1 MNSRFLQTILDSGI
15 RAGVRPSGVAAVV
28 TVPSSVQHHHVTG
41 SSASGIGLG
50 NWVNLALL
58 LIAILFAAGVAIW
71 LASSNR
77 RPVVRIWLGAVSL
90 LLLGIAIYSD
100 LGSAESSKYWAEHGL
115 LADVLVTI
123 AVLAIGALLVEE
135 FVDKG
140 HRKRLKF
147 LGAVGYEILAPIL
160 DQCRSSMRWYS
171 IGARSTVNRGG
182 DIHREWQERPKHW
195 LPGKEDLYLRLLGI
209 MKDLESV
216 RIVQQPPEM
225 GIAQLGHY
233 PDWVQGGIE
242 LIWAMIDSL
251 NACQLQVLP
260 VLILTRMD
268 STGSI
273 GEIAK
278 VTARMR
284 ELCEDLM
291 NIRNKTR
298 NAGWARTESEIEAVR
313 TDVELLTNQMADRWM
328 ACVRELKGA
337 SDYLVATIGI
347 HS

>member
-1 MNSRFLQTILDSGI
+1 
-15 RAGVRPSGVAAVV
+15 
-28 TVPSSVQHHHVTG
+28 
-41 SSASGIGLG
+41 
-50 NWVNLALL
+50 
-58 LIAILFAAGVAIW
+58 
-71 LASSNR
+71 
-77 RPVVRIWLGAVSL
+77 
-90 LLLGIAIYSD
+90 
-100 LGSAESSKYWAEHGL
+100 
-115 LADVLVTI
+115 
-123 AVLAIGALLVEE
+123 
-135 FVDKG
+135 
-140 HRKRLKF
+140 
-147 LGAVGYEILAPIL
+147 
-160 DQCRSSMRWYS
+160 
-171 IGARSTVNRGG
+171 VNRGG